1 MKKNIELVKQESAKL
16 YQEIIDNGYSKE
28 IAETISHELSTKG
41 GYLFN
46 KSHSFSYAVLC
57 FQTAFLKQNYPLQFF
72 KALLNLNMDKSGM
85 INKYILDGREFN
97 IEVEQPNIN
106 HSVKNFSIYDDKVL
120 YGLSAISGIGEK
132 LSDSIIQERDTNG
145 KFTGLNNLIDRVPIT
160 VAQIV
165 TLIKSGAIP
174 TRNKKQCLINYLKN
188 NFPNETFTYNP
199 VKTYKTKQ
207 EMLDVWGIDVDKYK
221 VGKKVDKEAV
231 LAEYNKRKE
240 KKERSE
246 FYEKRERQY
255 QEYISSC
262 TEKYLQNENF
272 WEFEALQIFLS
283 NNPFK
288 DAYTYLRP
296 FDSIEEGESCVLVGI
311 IAKVQK
317 KKTKSGNQMAFVN
330 IYSSNGLIESVV
342 WSSQLKEF
350 EDLIKKGTQIAM
362 KCKKENESQVV
373 CESIKDY
380 SAWIKYAERK
390 LKK

>member
-1 MKKNIELVKQESAKL
+1 MLDLESLKKELNPQQYRAVTTTEGAILIIAGAGSGKTRVITFRIAHMLDKGIPQSSILALTFTNKAAKEMADRIKTLTEKKLQNLTVSTFHAFGVKVLRQDIEKL
-16 YQEIIDNGYSKE
+16 GY
-28 IAETISHELSTKG
+28 
-41 GYLFN
+41 
-46 KSHSFSYAVLC
+46 
-57 FQTAFLKQNYPLQFF
+57 
-72 KALLNLNMDKSGM
+72 
-85 INKYILDGREFN
+85 RE
-97 IEVEQPNIN
+97 
-106 HSVKNFSIYDDKVL
+106 NFSIYDNKVL

-132 LSDSIIQERDTNG
+132 LSDSIIQERDANG

-262 TEKYLQNENF
+262 TEKYLQNEDF

-296 FDSIEEGESCVLVGI
+296 FDHKLYRGIFPAWDNTARRQFTPDIFWGSTPKLYETWLSDLAEETINNDELDEKMIFVNAWNEWAEGACLEPDRNYGYAYLQATRNVLDNY
-311 IAKVQK
+311 
-317 KKTKSGNQMAFVN
+317 KTK
-330 IYSSNGLIESVV
+330 
-342 WSSQLKEF
+342 
-350 EDLIKKGTQIAM
+350 
-362 KCKKENESQVV
+362 
-373 CESIKDY
+373 
-380 SAWIKYAERK
+380 
-390 LKK
+390 